1 MQKVFRTMRRS
12 LAFAGTAVVV
22 VVLTAISASAQS
34 ILPHR
39 AGYELR
45 LESVRSGSGIIDAV
59 GVLSYDWADSCDG
72 WSVGQRYMLE
82 ITRGEGPP
90 FRITAAYTN
99 WEAKDGLHY
108 RYYVKRSRTSGPEE
122 TPEEVRGEARLKAKN
137 QAGQAEFEQPRN
149 ETVPLP
155 EGTVFPTAHTII
167 LLQKAAAGE
176 KFDRR
181 FVFDGSELE
190 GPSAISAFILRQR
203 KSPPA
208 GQPKALTAPQPVW
221 PISLAIFP
229 GDSKAETPEFEM
241 TIYLQ
246 PNGVV
251 PEMTMNYGDFTVR
264 GILKVFEALKKP
276 EC

>member
-1 MQKVFRTMRRS
+1 MLQLPGKLHRS
-12 LAFAGTAVVV
+12 LASTVAAMIVAANV
-22 VVLTAISASAQS
+22 SASAQT

-45 LESVRSGSGIIDAV
+45 LDSVRPGSGIIDAV

-72 WSVGQRYMLE
+72 WTVGQRYLLE

-90 FRITAAYTN
+90 LRITAAYTN
-99 WEAKDGLHY
+99 WEAKDGLRY
-108 RYYVKRSRTSGPEE
+108 RYYVKRSRKAGPEE
-122 TPEEVRGEARLKAKN
+122 EPEEVRGEARLKPKSHTGEA
-137 QAGQAEFEQPRN
+137 AFEEPRK
-149 ETVPLP
+149 ETLKLP
-155 EGTVFPTAHTII
+155 EGTVFPTEHTMI
-167 LLQKAAAGE
+167 LLRKAAAGE

-181 FVFDGSELE
+181 HVFDGSELE
-190 GPSAISAFILRQR
+190 GPSVISAFILPQR

-208 GQPKALTAPQPVW
+208 GHAKALTVPQPVW
-221 PISLAIFP
+221 PISLAVFP
-229 GDSKAETPEFEM
+229 GESKSETPEFEM

-264 GILKVFEALKKP
+264 GTLKVFEALKKA